1 MPGDNSPDL
10 YTNDIGLVVITND
23 KGERERAHALLPAW
37 LHACPAC
44 LPCRPDRLT
53 DRPAAN

>member
-23 KGERERAHALLPAW
+23 KGERQRTHKLLPAASMPG
-37 LHACPAC
+37 LPA
-44 LPCRPDRLT
+44 LPCHP
-53 DRPAAN
+53 DRPADRPTDC